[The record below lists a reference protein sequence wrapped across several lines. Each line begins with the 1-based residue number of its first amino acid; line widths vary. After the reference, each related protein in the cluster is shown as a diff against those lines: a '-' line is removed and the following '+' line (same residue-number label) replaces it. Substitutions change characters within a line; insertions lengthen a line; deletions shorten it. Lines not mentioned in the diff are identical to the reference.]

1 MNIRDVEIKTGLT
14 KRMIRHYEEFGLLS
28 PQREENGYRDF
39 SEEDLNR
46 LLCIKAMR
54 EVGFSLNEVA
64 SVLKDE
70 TSEETFRR
78 HLKDLLERQ
87 QEKFL
92 EYQGQI
98 KIIKK
103 VLNSNS
109 TQSNLLDKIAL
120 AHAPAKAFQ
129 EVDDIEDFFQK
140 RHVVHGH
147 ILPLEQLKKK
157 ASFGFKGEYRIKNV
171 NYRKYGT
178 VLQENWSRA
187 SISLCKELYAYVILF
202 SSHDVEC
209 DPEFHKLILSQFSQQ
224 WGEISYPLTLKF
236 DALTDDPDSLTRIF
250 SSFDLATTVLAED
263 LHGRQIELVMPG
275 QPLIAYLSQKAGV
288 DYNNGKWMEN

>member
-1 MNIRDVEIKTGLT
+1 MNIRQVELKTGLT

-64 SVLKDE
+64 KALKEDN
-70 TSEETFRR
+70 SEETFRR
-78 HLKDLLERQ
+78 HLKDLLVHQ
-87 QEKFL
+87 QEKFQ
-92 EYQGQI
+92 EQQARI

-120 AHAPAKAFQ
+120 AHAPAKTFK

-140 RHVVHGH
+140 NHVVHGNV
-147 ILPLEQLKKK
+147 LPLEQFKEKS
-157 ASFGFKGEYRIKNV
+157 SFGLNGEYRIKSV
-171 NYRKYGT
+171 TYRKYGT
-178 VLQENWSRA
+178 VLQESWGRA
-187 SISLCKELYAYVILF
+187 SISLCKELYAYVLLF
-202 SSHDVEC
+202 SDNDSEC
-209 DPEFHKLILSQFSQQ
+209 DPEFHKMILHQFSQQ
-224 WGEISYPLTLKF
+224 WREISFALTLKF
-236 DALTDDPDSLTRIF
+236 DALTDDPDSLNKIF
-250 SSFDLATTVLAED
+250 SSFDLAATVLAED
-263 LHGRQIELVMPG
+263 PRGRQIALVLPG
-275 QPLIAYLSQKAGV
+275 QPLVVYLSQKAGV
-288 DYNNGKWMEN
+288 EYNSSDWIKN